1 MSVRFP
7 EVRVPLVGE
16 DGNAF
21 AILGRAKKA
30 LERGG
35 ATPEEV
41 TEFMDEAKSGD
52 YNHLL
57 QTVMAWVETG
67 SDDDEEDDDGW

>member
-7 EVRVPLVGE
+7 EVNVPLVGE

-21 AILGRAKKA
+21 AILGRTKKA

-41 TEFMDEAKSGD
+41 DEFMAEAKSGD
-52 YNHLL
+52 YDHLL
-57 QTVMAWVETG
+57 QTVMAWVET
-67 SDDDEEDDDGW
+67 SSDDEEDDDGW